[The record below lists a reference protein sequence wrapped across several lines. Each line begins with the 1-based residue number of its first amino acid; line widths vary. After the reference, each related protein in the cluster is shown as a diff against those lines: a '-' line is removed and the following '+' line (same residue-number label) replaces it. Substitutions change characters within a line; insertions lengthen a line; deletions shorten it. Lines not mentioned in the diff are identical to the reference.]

1 MDKESEQAWNL
12 DLQYFPFVARS
23 SHVFD
28 HISVR
33 MQLQWVLSYRR
44 IQPVPSG
51 LKGNEP
57 ALSVREY

>member
-1 MDKESEQAWNL
+1 MDVETKQASNL
-12 DLQYFPFVARS
+12 DLQYFPFVARP

-33 MQLQWVLSYRR
+33 LQLQSYRR

-51 LKGNEP
+51 LKRNKP
-57 ALSVREY
+57 ALSAREY